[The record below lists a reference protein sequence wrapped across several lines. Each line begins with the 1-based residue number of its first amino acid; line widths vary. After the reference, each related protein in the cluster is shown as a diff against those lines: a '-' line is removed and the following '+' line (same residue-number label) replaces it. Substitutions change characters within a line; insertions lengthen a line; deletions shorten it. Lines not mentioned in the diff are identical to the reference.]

1 MIETRIGICIVCW
14 ATCPIEVTVDNN
26 RAIKVVGDRES
37 PIYGGYTCP
46 KGRAM
51 PEGHYSPDRV
61 LHAQRRRSDGQYEAI
76 TTDQA
81 LDEIAAKL
89 KALIDE
95 HGPEAVAVYP
105 GNGNLSNPL
114 NPVMG
119 AMFIRS
125 EETTSELQSL
135 MRISYAV
142 LRLKKKKNQ

>member
-1 MIETRIGICIVCW
+1 
-14 ATCPIEVTVDNN
+14 
-26 RAIKVVGDRES
+26 
-37 PIYGGYTCP
+37 
-46 KGRAM
+46 M

-89 KALIDE
+89 KAIIDE

-119 AMFIRS
+119 AMLIMAMGTYPDRFFSVQTNDQAGKVIAQASHGRRS
-125 EETTSELQSL
+125 EERRVGQERARTCKSRWSPEN
-135 MRISYAV
+135 
-142 LRLKKKKNQ
+142 K

>member
-1 MIETRIGICIVCW
+1 MQSACITANDRRIVLLYIRSASGNVERTKRAMIETRIGICKVCW

-76 TTDQA
+76 PTDQA
-81 LDEIAAKL
+81 LDEIRS
-89 KALIDE
+89 DE
-95 HGPEAVAVYP
+95 P
-105 GNGNLSNPL
+105 
-114 NPVMG
+114 
-119 AMFIRS
+119 
-125 EETTSELQSL
+125 TSDIPSL
-135 MRISYAV
+135 TR
-142 LRLKKKKNQ
+142 N

>member
-1 MIETRIGICIVCW
+1 MVNNGSICVVDITRSSGNVVRTKRDRIENRNGMCKVCW
-14 ATCPIEVTVDNN
+14 ATCRIELTVDNN

-89 KALIDE
+89 KAIIDE
-95 HGPEAVAVYP
+95 HGDRK
-105 GNGNLSNPL
+105 STRL
-114 NPVMG
+114 N
-119 AMFIRS
+119 S
-125 EETTSELQSL
+125 SH
-135 MRISYAV
+135 
-142 LRLKKKKNQ
+142 